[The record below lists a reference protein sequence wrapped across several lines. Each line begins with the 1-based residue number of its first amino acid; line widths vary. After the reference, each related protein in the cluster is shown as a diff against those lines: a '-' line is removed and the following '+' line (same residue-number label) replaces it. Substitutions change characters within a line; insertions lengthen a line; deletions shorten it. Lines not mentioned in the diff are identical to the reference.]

1 MADFEKIDRNL
12 QRLFKAKAP
21 DQHVDAYL
29 QSEGV
34 TPQQVSEWKNRPKNT
49 YESYVK
55 PVIDGAADVAQ
66 GAYTA
71 VVGKHD
77 PKFKGL
83 PGIEGASGIIDP
95 GAEMAAVSDA
105 AYHDVYKKNLGDRYL
120 GTETDANGYQVIT
133 FRGDDGQPQK
143 AYVNRPGLDWQDVN
157 RGISSAVPYMATAF
171 GAGRL
176 LKGAGTAA
184 NVIAQGLTAS
194 ATSAGQDVAAQGM
207 GSEQGIDQN
216 RMLVAGALGAGGEL
230 VGRVAGPF
238 IRKIIGDRSLVDAN
252 GKLTARGRKL
262 AEKEGVDPNLIDG
275 DLAKE
280 IQRLQTNAAD
290 PAEVLVKAQNDRFG
304 IPTTKGQR
312 TNDPQML
319 LIEKDIRAGTLG
331 DRAKEAL
338 RNVDGEQEFAIK
350 RGATMYS
357 PTSIPSAIAPNRG
370 ASDIGRAALGDG
382 AKEGF
387 EAASRKVK
395 ALENAAWKG
404 TENIAPRSGALER
417 LPKFVQKELG
427 PRLVDDEV
435 TPVANAMGKQIDA
448 YIKGSAEMRP
458 GAAEVFGQQSV
469 TYIDQMRRR
478 LMAMKNGAAPG
489 GEDAAAAKAIYVAFD
504 KWIGDA
510 AENQLLTGSP
520 GAAQAL
526 LNARRTTA
534 ELRGILS
541 PRLNGKKTP
550 AARILEKVKDADTGE
565 EVLKALLGSSGPK
578 AEVATGGVT
587 AMKHFKAAVTQLG
600 GREGRAAWNDV
611 RLAYWLKIVRSKNG
625 EILPKGT
632 LVNSIME
639 TMKNRQSL
647 MRVMYSEKERKLMLQ
662 FAQAIKSATP
672 KDPNP
677 PGSGTAIR
685 GLFPNLVKDQLRA
698 EQARNTFGAKGQRHK
713 ILMARIYRALGKVL
727 PNVLDGKNQFGSM
740 AANRV
745 TNQNVTKMKGPSL
758 GGYSAALSPAGT
770 DNRVGRFSP
779 NHMLK

>member
-1 MADFEKIDRNL
+1 MF
-12 QRLFKAKAP
+12 
-21 DQHVDAYL
+21 
-29 QSEGV
+29 
-34 TPQQVSEWKNRPKNT
+34 
-49 YESYVK
+49 
-55 PVIDGAADVAQ
+55 
-66 GAYTA
+66 
-71 VVGKHD
+71 
-77 PKFKGL
+77 
-83 PGIEGASGIIDP
+83 
-95 GAEMAAVSDA
+95 
-105 AYHDVYKKNLGDRYL
+105 
-120 GTETDANGYQVIT
+120 
-133 FRGDDGQPQK
+133 
-143 AYVNRPGLDWQDVN
+143 
-157 RGISSAVPYMATAF
+157 
-171 GAGRL
+171 
-176 LKGAGTAA
+176 
-184 NVIAQGLTAS
+184 AQGLTA
-194 ATSAGQDVAAQGM
+194 AGTSAGQDVAAQGM
-207 GSEQGIDQN
+207 GSKQGIDQN

-331 DRAKEAL
+331 NQAKESL
-338 RNVDGEQEFAIK
+338 KNVDEAQKAAIK
-350 RGATMYS
+350 RTGAEYDLR
-357 PTSIPSAIAPNRG
+357 SIPPVLAPNR
-370 ASDIGRAALGDG
+370 ATSDLGRASLGDG
-382 AKEGF
+382 AKEGL
-387 EAASRKVK
+387 EAASVKVK

-417 LPKFVQKELG
+417 LQHFVQKELG

-448 YIKGSAEMRP
+448 YIKGSAEIRP
-458 GAAEVFGQQSV
+458 GAAEVFGQQSI

-478 LMAMKNGAAPG
+478 LMAMKNGAKPG
-489 GEDAAAAKAIYVAFD
+489 GEDAAAAKAVYAAFD

-550 AARILEKVKDADTGE
+550 AARILEKVRDADTGE

-578 AEVATGGVT
+578 SEVATGGVT
-587 AMKHFKAAVTQLG
+587 AMKHFKAATTKLG
-600 GREGRAAWNDV
+600 GKAGRDAWNDV
-611 RLAYWLKIVRSKNG
+611 RLAYWLKLVQNKGG
-625 EILPKGT
+625 EMLPNGT
-632 LVNSIME
+632 LVNSIRDS
-639 TMKNRQSL
+639 MKNRESL
-647 MRVMYSEKERKLMLQ
+647 MRVLYSDKERKLMLQ

-713 ILMARIYRALGKVL
+713 ILMARIYRGLGKVL
-727 PNVLDGKNQFGSM
+727 PQMMAGTSNQFGIL
-740 AANRV
+740 AAKRAMSQSL
-745 TNQNVTKMKGPSL
+745 TQRSGPSL

-770 DNRVGRFSP
+770 DNRVGQFSP